1 MIGLYIAANVG
12 KYLFRSSAKYGY
24 TGIIGGGLASGLG
37 RGAGRLVGK
46 KYAKVGEAIYD
57 FFNEG
62 GIGHS
67 LLAGSKK
74 VDKVGDL
81 ASPAYKKNWASNI
94 ESMIDS
100 EELGIDQSFRDL
112 LGRAINAAGGK
123 AKKLTISEHRKI
135 SRTLRNAEIKYG
147 SDLSTKMSAIGMHGG
162 KVLADYESIARYSR
176 AVVSQHNKR
185 FVKAGLVTVGS
196 AYIASL
202 TSRKAFE
209 AMQAVESNALNFAA
223 SIGEYEAVRAIPM
236 MNTMQATTERAAALQ
251 YIQQSRTNARSLL
264 GQEAALRHGV

>member
-1 MIGLYIAANVG
+1 MPNALPNSARHRFTTLGLDDDVFELVN
-12 KYLFRSSAKYGY
+12 KSL
-24 TGIIGGGLASGLG
+24 SGQ
-37 RGAGRLVGK
+37 R
-46 KYAKVGEAIYD
+46 
-57 FFNEG
+57 
-62 GIGHS
+62 
-67 LLAGSKK
+67 
-74 VDKVGDL
+74 
-81 ASPAYKKNWASNI
+81 
-94 ESMIDS
+94 
-100 EELGIDQSFRDL
+100 
-112 LGRAINAAGGK
+112 
-123 AKKLTISEHRKI
+123 LTIKEHRKI
-135 SRTLRNAEIKYG
+135 IRGLGDVG
-147 SDLSTKMSAIGMHGG
+147 SDLDSLFNPTKPKFIPTGWVQSPITGEVKRKFKYTGLETMSSANEGASQ
-162 KVLADYESIARYSR
+162 VLFRHSS

-185 FVKAGLVTVGS
+185 VIKAGAITAGT